1 MTPAALPFV
10 AGAEIASD
18 AILKAITA
26 LYGTAKSINE
36 FLNDHIEEMKRSEKH
51 TVSRTGE
58 VLEMAKIGFG
68 IGFIS
73 PIVVIATG
81 QMILGNPFSATV
93 VVITAPLNPSA
104 MTCAA
109 VGAVYYGWNVLTD
122 QEKNEILDKLSEGLK
137 IGIEMIKSVIHFIIN
152 KTKEILSEENLN
164 EIKKY
169 IRSAAEFFGNTLGN
183 VTNKFVDMITDTLVN
198 FKEKGG
204 ETVETAIDIF
214 SKTLDWFK
222 EQGETVIEKLA
233 PNKGEKVEESQQES
247 SVGDESIVITKM
259 KIKVSKKGQLTIPSE
274 MRQKLDLSPHS
285 EVELV
290 IDGNCITLRKIDD

>member
-1 MTPAALPFV
+1 MPPAALPFV
-10 AGAEIASD
+10 AGAEIASN

-26 LYGTAKSINE
+26 LYGTANSLNE
-36 FLNDHIEEMKRSEKH
+36 FLNDHVKEMKRSENH
-51 TVSRTGE
+51 TVSRTGD
-58 VLEMAKIGFG
+58 VLEMAKYGFG

-73 PIVVIATG
+73 PIIIIATG
-81 QMILGNPFSATV
+81 QMILGNPLTATV
-93 VVITAPLNPSA
+93 VVLTAPLNPIA

-122 QEKNEILDKLSEGLK
+122 QEKNEILDKLSKGLK

-164 EIKKY
+164 EIKRY
-169 IRSAAEFFGNTLGN
+169 IRSAAEFFGSTLGN
-183 VTNKFVDMITDTLVN
+183 VTNKFVDIITDTLVK
-198 FKEKGG
+198 FKEMGG
-204 ETVETAIDIF
+204 ESVETATDFF
-214 SKTLDWFK
+214 SKTIDWFK
-222 EQGETVIEKLA
+222 EQGETVIEKLT
-233 PNKGEKVEESQQES
+233 PNKDEKGEERQQEPS
-247 SVGDESIVITKM
+247 AGDESIVITKL
-259 KIKVSKKGQLTIPSE
+259 KIKLSKKGQLTIPSE